1 MKLTRFNTFFPP
13 LFILCEF
20 IIVYLVTKLMH
31 YLTFAEWTI
40 YNSLIITFWIFL
52 SVYTKAF
59 NIGRGVSYLITIKS
73 AFKSVFVLFST
84 ISIVS
89 LFLNLYEFTMTSI
102 GLALLFFT
110 ISVTLGRLL
119 IHSILDKYRAYGG
132 NIKNVAIIGS
142 DKKGIEFYKT
152 IVQNLHLGI
161 RSKGVYGNS
170 LKSNI
175 SIPYLGSIN
184 NFYNNSKNIDE
195 VYISDNLS
203 KKIKKELIQFSD
215 LNLIK
220 VRILPDL
227 INYEFKNFFISKLIN
242 IPIIEVN
249 QLPLDLW
256 YNKILKRSFDILISS
271 IVIVFILSWMI
282 PLIGIIIKLQ
292 SRGPILFTQSRHGIG
307 GSTFKCY
314 KFRSMVVNNQSDRVF
329 ADNYD
334 KRLTK
339 FGKILRISA
348 LDEMP
353 QFINV
358 FLGDMSIIGPR
369 PHPVLLNNQFSEK
382 IEKFDKRHEFK
393 PGITGL
399 AQISGFRGK
408 IDNYHDM
415 SSRVKLDRY
424 YFKNLYLYLDFKIFF
439 QTALKLIRFNL
450 S

>member
-1 MKLTRFNTFFPP
+1 MKLSRFNTFFPL
-13 LFILCEF
+13 LFITSEF
-20 IIVYLVTKLMH
+20 IIIYLVTKLMH
-31 YLTFAEWTI
+31 YLTFAEWSI
-40 YNSLIITFWIFL
+40 YNTLIISFWILL
-52 SVYTKAF
+52 SIYTKAF
-59 NIGRGVSYLITIKS
+59 NIGRGVSYLTTIKS

-110 ISVTLGRLL
+110 LSITLGRLL
-119 IHSILDKYRAYGG
+119 IHAILDKYRAYGG

-161 RSKGVYGNS
+161 RSKGIYANS
-170 LKSNI
+170 LKPNI
-175 SIPYLGSIN
+175 SIPYLGTIKD
-184 NFYNNSKNIDE
+184 FYNNSGNIDE
-195 VYISDNLS
+195 IYISDDIS
-203 KKIKKELIQFSD
+203 KKLKKELIQFSD

-242 IPIIEVN
+242 IPVIEVN

-271 IVIVFILSWMI
+271 IVIIFVLSWMI
-282 PLIGIIIKLQ
+282 PLIGIMIKLQ
-292 SRGPILFTQSRHGIG
+292 SKGPILFTQSRHGIA
-307 GSTFKCY
+307 GSTFKCF
-314 KFRSMVVNNQSDRVF
+314 KFRSMVVNSKSDRVF
-329 ADNYD
+329 ADNND
-334 KRLTK
+334 KRLTR

-369 PHPVLLNNQFSEK
+369 PHPILLNNKYSEK
-382 IEKFDKRHEFK
+382 IEKFGKRHEFR

-408 IDNYHDM
+408 IKNYHDM

-424 YFKNLYLYLDFKIFF
+424 YFKNWSLYLDFKIFF
-439 QTALKLIRFNL
+439 HTAFKLIRFNL

>member
-1 MKLTRFNTFFPP
+1 MKLTRFNTFFPL
-13 LFILCEF
+13 LFITSEF
-20 IIVYLVTKLMH
+20 IIIYLVTKLMH

-40 YNSLIITFWIFL
+40 YNTLIIAFWIFL
-52 SVYTKAF
+52 SIYTKAF

-73 AFKSVFVLFST
+73 SLKSVFVLFST

-102 GLALLFFT
+102 GLALLVFT
-110 ISVTLGRLL
+110 LSITLGRLL
-119 IHSILDKYRAYGG
+119 IHAILDKYRAYGG

-152 IVQNLHLGI
+152 IAQNLHLGI
-161 RSKGVYGNS
+161 RSKGIYANS
-170 LKSNI
+170 LRSNI
-175 SIPYLGSIN
+175 SIPYLGTIKD
-184 NFYNNSKNIDE
+184 FYNNSKNIDE
-195 VYISDNLS
+195 IYISDDIS
-203 KKIKKELIQFSD
+203 KKLKKELIQFSD

-220 VRILPDL
+220 VRILPEL

-256 YNKILKRSFDILISS
+256 YNKIIKRSFDVLVST
-271 IVIVFILSWMI
+271 IVILFILSWLI

-307 GSTFKCY
+307 RSTFNCY
-314 KFRSMVVNNQSDRVF
+314 KFRTMILNKNSDDIF
-329 ADNYD
+329 ADNDD

-348 LDEMP
+348 IDEMP

-382 IEKFDKRHEFK
+382 IEKFEKRHEFK
-393 PGITGL
+393 PGISGL

-408 IDNYHDM
+408 IKNYHDM

-424 YFKNLYLYLDFKIFF
+424 YFKNWSLYLDLKIFF
-439 QTALKLIRFNL
+439 LTILKLIRFNL